1 MMKKSITAA
10 AGIALMSGSAMAFD
24 VMSFGFTD
32 LAGSFDTSAMPAHTL
47 DGGDVFDGVFVA
59 MSVSE
64 GGFDTGGDFSRLVGP
79 EGNAEFDSGFEA
91 GGFGD
96 VTITITTANFDGS
109 MAKGVGD
116 VEIVD
121 ADGDIFTATF
131 EGTWFYTGPFMF
143 FNATID
149 AASFSTDLGDGNFD
163 GPSGGEF
170 EYADFP
176 FLDGAFSLLVR
187 PDNGG
192 SGFRSDFGPRST
204 QADAVLVPAPGVL
217 ALAGMGMFAA
227 AGRRRG

>member
-1 MMKKSITAA
+1 MRKSITAI
-10 AGIALMSGSAMAFD
+10 AGLALMSGSAMAFD

-32 LAGSFDTSAMPAHTL
+32 LAGDFDTGAMPAHAL
-47 DGGDVFDGVFVA
+47 DMGDVFDGVFIGMA
-59 MSVSE
+59 VSG

-79 EGNAEFDSGFEA
+79 EGTAEFDSGFEA

-96 VTITITTANFDGS
+96 VTITITTANFDG
-109 MAKGVGD
+109 MTAKGVGD
-116 VEIVD
+116 VEIID
-121 ADGDIFTATF
+121 ADGDTFTATF
-131 EGTWFYTGPFMF
+131 EGTWFATGPFMF
-143 FNATID
+143 FNAVID
-149 AASFSTDLGDGNFD
+149 AASFSTELGDGNFD

-170 EYADFP
+170 EYSDFP
-176 FLDGAFSLLVR
+176 ILDGAFSLLLR

-192 SGFRSDFGPRST
+192 MGFDSSFGPRST